1 MKVMIQVE
9 TSDDEEEMF
18 GTSSSISSLT
28 SARNLLPLREEILVS
43 KIIIKI
49 VILSIYL
56 IQISKPYLRLIT
68 HLRLTTWNIN
78 PKKFQNNMNSKL
90 EKITMLELVKLKVNF
105 KQIFNFS
112 SISNFLLKKNEILAR
127 NDCSDARIDSE
138 E

>member
-1 MKVMIQVE
+1 
-9 TSDDEEEMF
+9 
-18 GTSSSISSLT
+18 
-28 SARNLLPLREEILVS
+28 
-43 KIIIKI
+43 
-49 VILSIYL
+49 
-56 IQISKPYLRLIT
+56 
-68 HLRLTTWNIN
+68 
-78 PKKFQNNMNSKL
+78 MNSKL